1 MLEETYY
8 HMISEWT
15 IQQVRDL
22 SIENILK
29 PYVKLTKQGSSLV
42 GLCPFH
48 SERTPSFSVS
58 PQKNLYH
65 CFGCCRGGDGINF
78 VMEIENLPF
87 IDAVEKIAKD
97 NGITVEYTDNELT
110 EEDKAAYRHKES
122 LIVVNEVAQR
132 YFVDSLRTG
141 MGDEIRHAREYA
153 FDRWSEDFCLTTGI
167 GYALKNGDAF
177 IEYCQKKGISSE
189 TLLEVGLARK
199 GDDGII
205 YAFFRGRVMIPIKN
219 RWGRVIA
226 FTGRYIGISSKA
238 HKYLNSPNSTIYSK
252 GTTIFGIDRASRQ
265 KSSNIIIVEGAPDVL
280 RLQSIG
286 LDNTVATLGTS
297 WSEAQFDKLKR
308 IANSIC
314 FVPDSDVAE
323 GKLFGPGF
331 EAVMRN
337 GAAAMKKG
345 FEVTVRE
352 LPFSEEPMTD
362 KELEELYSDY
372 DIIPDN
378 VPRIKPGKNDPDSF
392 IKTKEDYT
400 ALPEKYFV
408 VWLAEKRFFEA
419 DSLVMQRKV
428 VSEIA
433 GLLLYINDHL
443 VLEQCIEQLSKLH
456 GRTKFWKDAVSQ
468 AREESRR
475 NKETASPL
483 DTRQREVE
491 DLRQSG
497 LFVRDNCYYTIGS
510 EDEDP
515 VMVSNFIM
523 KPMFHIGDDNNGTR
537 IFILKNETGDK
548 RLLEIKE
555 SEMCS
560 LNAFQQK
567 VGTLGNF
574 IWLAKI
580 DKLNRVKRY
589 LYARTDTAER
599 VRKLGWDSSNDFF
612 AFGNGILI
620 DGNFLPVD
628 DMGIVKESNGKAF
641 YIPATSKMYR
651 NNPEIYQFERLM
663 VHENRTGVSMRV
675 FSEKLLSVF
684 GENAR
689 IALCY
694 LFATV
699 FRDVIFRRTRHFP
712 ILNLFGEKGTG
723 KTTLATSLQSFFI
736 HGIDPP
742 NLGVTSVPAMN
753 DRVSQA
759 VNTLVVFDEYKNDL
773 DIRKIAYL
781 KGLWGG
787 GGQTKKN
794 TNTDGMAA
802 QTIVSTGIALCGQD
816 KPTQDMALYT
826 RVLFLAFTK
835 TSFNQTERM
844 RYEDI
849 VTLCNMGLTHLT
861 VELLKHRSLFE
872 KNFSEAYA
880 MSKRE
885 LASKLSDV
893 TVHERIFG
901 NWVIP
906 LATCRALE
914 TVLDLPFSYAD
925 LFETAVKGVLNQN
938 ELAQESSEVGDFW
951 NMLQGFQTTGK
962 CVEGVHFNIRY
973 LRKFRPLSVSEDI
986 EFSEARPVLYLN
998 AAAIS
1003 PLFSGRGNNVT
1014 SARSYWSTIISYLK
1028 SHNSFLGL
1036 KQDRFSILLP
1046 NGEIDYSVETV
1057 NGQQVRKKKVNRPK
1071 ALCFDYIMLKEA
1083 FGIDLETETMA
1094 DLDENKD
1101 SSQ

>member
-1 MLEETYY
+1 
-8 HMISEWT
+8 MISNRTLELVRALNIDT
-15 IQQVRDL
+15 IV
-22 SIENILK
+22 K
-29 PYVKLTKQGSSLV
+29 PYVKLNRHGSSLV

-58 PQKNLYH
+58 PQKNVYH
-65 CFGCCRGGDGINF
+65 CFGCCRGGDGIHF
-78 VMEIENLPF
+78 IMDIENLPF
-87 IDAVEKIAKD
+87 HDAVEKIARD
-97 NGITVEYTDNELT
+97 NGITVEYTDKDIS
-110 EEDKAAYRHKES
+110 EEERIAYQHKES
-122 LIVVNEVAQR
+122 LIAVNELVQK
-132 YFVDSLRTG
+132 YFVDRLRI
-141 MGDEIRHAREYA
+141 DISYESRLAREYA
-153 FDRWSEDFCLTTGI
+153 YSRWSEEFCSISGI
-167 GYALKNGDAF
+167 GYAPENGKTF
-177 IEYCQKKGISSE
+177 IEYCHKSGISSDDLME
-189 TLLEVGLARK
+189 TGLIK
-199 GDDGII
+199 KDETGIT
-205 YAFFRGRVMIPIKN
+205 YAFFRKRIMIPIRN
-219 RWGRVIA
+219 RWGQIIG
-226 FTGRYIGISSKA
+226 FTGRYIGNNIKSP
-238 HKYLNSPNSTIYSK
+238 KYLNSPNSEIYNK
-252 GTTIFGIDRASRQ
+252 GASLFGIDRASRQ
-265 KSSNIIIVEGAPDVL
+265 KSPDVIIVEGAPDVL
-280 RLQSIG
+280 RLQSVGIE
-286 LDNTVATLGTS
+286 NVVASLGTAWTDS
-297 WSEAQFDKLKR
+297 QYDQLKR
-308 IANSIC
+308 LTDAVC
-314 FVPDSDVAE
+314 FIPDSDVAK

-331 EAVMRN
+331 EAVMKN
-337 GAAAMKKG
+337 GAAALRKG
-345 FEVTVRE
+345 LEVTVRE
-352 LPFSEEPMTD
+352 LPFAEVP
-362 KELEELYSDY
+362 
-372 DIIPDN
+372 IPDDELREMYPDMAEPPEDA
-378 VPRIKPGKNDPDSF
+378 PRVKPGKNDADSY
-392 IKTKEDYT
+392 IKNKEDYFN
-400 ALPEKYFV
+400 LPEKYFV

-419 DSLVMQRKV
+419 DSLVKQRV
-428 VSEIA
+428 AVSEIA
-433 GLLLYINDHL
+433 GLLTYINDQL
-443 VLEQCIEQLSKLH
+443 IVEQCIDQLSKIH
-456 GRTKFWKDAVSQ
+456 GRTKFWRDAISQ
-468 AREESRR
+468 ARGENRR
-475 NKETASPL
+475 RKDSTSAL
-483 DTRQREVE
+483 DERQREV
-491 DLRQSG
+491 DALRQVG
-497 LFVRDNCYYTIGS
+497 LFIRDNCYYTIGS
-510 EDEDP
+510 EEEDP
-515 VMVSNFIM
+515 VIISNFVM
-523 KPMFHIGDDNNGTR
+523 EPMFHIGDDNNGTR
-537 IFILKNETGDK
+537 IFILKNEAGDR
-548 RLLEIKE
+548 RLLEIRE

-580 DKLNRVKRY
+580 EKLNRVKRY
-589 LYARTDTAER
+589 LYAKTDTAER
-599 VRKLGWDSSNDFF
+599 VRKLGWDSINDFF
-612 AFGNGILI
+612 AFGNGILT
-620 DGNFLPVD
+620 DGTFFQVD
-628 DMGIVKESNGKAF
+628 DMGIVRGSNGKAF

-663 VHENRTGVSMRV
+663 VHENRNGVSMRI
-675 FSEKLLSVF
+675 FSEKLISVF

-699 FRDVIFRRTRHFP
+699 FRDVVFRRTRHFP

-826 RVLFLAFTK
+826 RVLFLTFTK
-835 TSFNQTERM
+835 TSFNQTERA

-861 VELLKHRSLFE
+861 VELLKYRSLFE
-872 KNFSEAYA
+872 KNFPEAYA

-885 LASKLSDV
+885 LATKLGDV

-906 LATCRALE
+906 LATYRSLE

-925 LFETAVKGVLNQN
+925 LFDTAVKGVLNQN
-938 ELAQESSEVGDFW
+938 ELAQESSEIGDFW

-973 LRKFRPLSVSEDI
+973 LRKFRPLSVCEDI

-1003 PLFSGRGNNVT
+1003 PLFSGRGNNAT
-1014 SARSYWSTIISYLK
+1014 SARSYWSTIMSYLK

-1046 NGEIDYSVETV
+1046 NGDIDYSVETV
-1057 NGQQVRKKKVNRPK
+1057 NGQYVKRKKTNRPK
-1071 ALCFDYIMLKEA
+1071 ALCFDYLMLKDS
-1083 FGIDLETETMA
+1083 FGIDLETEVSS
-1094 DLDENKD
+1094 DLENASD
-1101 SSQ
+1101 IG

>member
-1 MLEETYY
+1 
-8 HMISEWT
+8 MISEKT
-15 IQQVRDL
+15 LQQVRDL
-22 SIENILK
+22 SIESVLK

-65 CFGCCRGGDGINF
+65 CFGCCRGGDGIGF
-78 VMEIENLPF
+78 VMEKENITF
-87 IDAVEKIAKD
+87 NEAVERIAKD
-97 NGITVEYTDNELT
+97 NGILIEGNDKDLTD
-110 EEDKAAYRHKES
+110 EEQAAYRHIEA
-122 LIVVNEVAQR
+122 LLAVNEIAHR

-141 MGDEIRHAREYA
+141 MSDEVRQARKYA
-153 FDRWSEDFCLTTGI
+153 FGRWTEEFCQTAGI
-167 GYALKNGDAF
+167 GYSPKNGKDF
-177 IEYCQKKGISSE
+177 IEYCHTKGVTTE
-189 TLLEVGLARK
+189 NLLEVGLIRK
-199 GDDGII
+199 GEDGRI
-205 YAFFRGRVMIPIKN
+205 YTFFRERIIIPIKN
-219 RWGRVIA
+219 RWGRVIG
-226 FTGRYIGISSKA
+226 FTGRYIGNSSKA
-238 HKYLNSPNSTIYSK
+238 HKYLNSPNSVVYSK
-252 GTTIFGIDRASRQ
+252 GTTIFGLERASRQ
-265 KSSNIIIVEGAPDVL
+265 ISSNIIIVEGAPDVL

-286 LDNTVATLGTS
+286 LENAVATLGTS
-297 WSEAQFDKLKR
+297 WSDSQFDKLR
-308 IANSIC
+308 RFTNSIC

-362 KELEELYSDY
+362 KELEEFYSGY
-372 DIIPDN
+372 DPIPEN
-378 VPRIKPGKNDPDSF
+378 VPRLKPGKNDPDSF

-419 DSLVMQRKV
+419 DSLVMQRNV

-433 GLLLYINDHL
+433 GLLLYVNDHL
-443 VLEQCIEQLSKLH
+443 ILEQCIEQLSKIH
-456 GRTKFWKDAVSQ
+456 GRTKFWRDAISQ
-468 AREESRR
+468 ARGESRR
-475 NKETASPL
+475 NKEKTSPL
-483 DTRQREVE
+483 DARQQEVE
-491 DLRQSG
+491 DLRHAG
-497 LFVRDNCYYTIGS
+497 LFISDSCYYTIGS

-515 VMVSNFIM
+515 VMLSNFIM
-523 KPMFHIGDDNNGTR
+523 EPMFHIGDDNNGTR
-537 IFILKNETGDK
+537 IFLLKNEAGNK

-574 IWLAKI
+574 IWLSKI

-599 VRKLGWDSSNDFF
+599 VRKLGWDGNNDFF
-612 AFGNGILI
+612 AFGNGILSE
-620 DGNFLPVD
+620 GTFLPVD
-628 DMGIVKESNGKAF
+628 DMGIVKGSNGKAF

-651 NNPEIYQFERLM
+651 NNPEIFQFERLM
-663 VHENRTGVSMRV
+663 VHENRSGISMRV
-675 FSEKLLSVF
+675 FADKLISVF

-835 TSFNQTERM
+835 TSFNQNERT
-844 RYEDI
+844 RYEDL
-849 VTLCNMGLTHLT
+849 VTLCNMGMTHLT
-861 VELLKHRSLFE
+861 VELLSHRQLFE
-872 KNFSEAYA
+872 KNFAEAYA

-906 LATCRALE
+906 LATYRTLE
-914 TVLDLPFSYAD
+914 TVLDLPFSYSE
-925 LFETAVKGVLNQN
+925 LFDTAVNGLLNQN

-951 NMLQGFQTTGK
+951 NMLQGYQTTGK
-962 CVEGVHFNIRY
+962 CVEGVHYNIRY
-973 LRKFRPLSVSEDI
+973 LRRFRPLSISEDI
-986 EFSEARPVLYLN
+986 EFKEARPILYLN

-1003 PLFSGRGNNVT
+1003 ALFSGRGNNVT
-1014 SARSYWSTIISYLK
+1014 SARSYWSTVMSYIK
-1028 SHNSFLGL
+1028 SHNSYLGL

-1057 NGQQVRKKKVNRPK
+1057 NGQQIRRKKSNRPK
-1071 ALCFDYIMLKEA
+1071 ALCFDYQMLKDT
-1083 FGIDLETETMA
+1083 FGIDLETDILPGNEDDEP
-1094 DLDENKD
+1094 DL
-1101 SSQ
+1101 

>member
-1 MLEETYY
+1 
-8 HMISEWT
+8 MISERT

-22 SIENILK
+22 SIDSIIK
-29 PYVKLTKQGSSLV
+29 PYVELTRKGSSLM

-58 PQKNLYH
+58 PQKNVYY
-65 CFGCCRGGDGINF
+65 CFGCRRGGDGIGF
-78 VMEIENLPF
+78 IMEKENLSF
-87 IDAVEKIAKD
+87 QEAVKRIAQD
-97 NGITVEYTDNELT
+97 NGIKIEYDKDQTD
-110 EEDKAAYRHKES
+110 EEKEAYRQKES
-122 LIVVNEVAQR
+122 LLAVNELVHR
-132 YFVDSLRTG
+132 YFVDCLRV
-141 MGDEIRHAREYA
+141 DLSEECCNARDYA
-153 FDRWSEDFCLTTGI
+153 YERWSEDFCAVSGI
-167 GYALKNGDAF
+167 GYAPKNGNAF
-177 IEYCQKKGISSE
+177 IDFCEKNAITTDILQE
-189 TLLEVGLARK
+189 LGLVK
-199 GDDGII
+199 TDDSGKE
-205 YAFFRGRVMIPIKN
+205 YAFFRERIIIPIRN
-219 RWGRVIA
+219 RWGRIIA
-226 FTGRYIGISSKA
+226 FTGRYIGKSKKTS
-238 HKYLNSPNSTIYSK
+238 KYLNSQNSKIYNK
-252 GTTIFGIDRASRQ
+252 GTSLFGIDRASRH
-265 KSSNIIIVEGAPDVL
+265 KSPEVIVVEGAPDVL

-286 LDNTVATLGTS
+286 IENVVATLGTA
-297 WSEAQFDKLKR
+297 WSDVQLDQLKNMSK
-308 IANSIC
+308 AVC
-314 FVPDSDVAE
+314 FIPDSDVAE

-331 EAVMRN
+331 EAVMKN
-337 GAAAMKKG
+337 GTAALRKG
-345 FEVTVRE
+345 LEVSVRE
-352 LPFSEEPMTD
+352 LPFSEVPVSED
-362 KELEELYSDY
+362 ELQEFY
-372 DIIPDN
+372 PDSEN
-378 VPRIKPGKNDPDSF
+378 LPQDVPRIKPGKNDPDSYF
-392 IKTKEDYT
+392 RSKDDYIL
-400 ALPEKYFV
+400 LPEKYFV

-419 DSLVMQRKV
+419 DSLVRQRAAV
-428 VSEIA
+428 TEIA
-433 GLLLYINDHL
+433 GLLTYVNDQL
-443 VLEQCIEQLSKLH
+443 VIEQCIEQLSKIH
-456 GRTKFWKDAVSQ
+456 GRTKFWRDAVSQ
-468 AREESRR
+468 ARGENRR
-475 NKETASPL
+475 RKDSTSAL
-483 DTRQREVE
+483 DERQREV
-491 DLRQSG
+491 DALRQAG
-497 LFVRDNCYYTIGS
+497 LFVRDNCYYTIGD

-515 VMVSNFIM
+515 VIISNFVM
-523 KPMFHIGDDNNGTR
+523 EPMFHIGDDNNGTR
-537 IFILKNETGDK
+537 IFILKNEAGDR
-548 RLLEIKE
+548 RLLEIRE

-599 VRKLGWDSSNDFF
+599 VRKLGWDSINDFF
-612 AFGNGILI
+612 AFGNGILT
-620 DGNFLPVD
+620 DGKFLQVD
-628 DMGIVKESNGKAF
+628 DMGIVRGTNGKAF

-663 VHENRTGVSMRV
+663 VHENRNGVSMRV
-675 FSEKLLSVF
+675 FVEKLISVF
-684 GENAR
+684 GENTR

-794 TNTDGMAA
+794 TNSDGMAA

-835 TSFNQTERM
+835 TSFNQAERT
-844 RYEDI
+844 RYEDL

-861 VELLKHRSLFE
+861 VELLKYRSFFE
-872 KNFSEAYA
+872 KNFPEAYS

-885 LASKLSDV
+885 LATKLGEV
-893 TVHERIFG
+893 TVHERIFS

-906 LATCRALE
+906 LATYRSLE
-914 TVLDLPFSYAD
+914 TVLDLPFSYAE

-973 LRKFRPLSVSEDI
+973 LRKFRPLSVNEDI
-986 EFSEARPVLYLN
+986 EFNEARPVLYLN

-1003 PLFSGRGNNVT
+1003 PLFSGRGNNAT
-1014 SARSYWSTIISYLK
+1014 SARSYWSTIMSYLK
-1028 SHNSFLGL
+1028 SHNSYLGL

-1057 NGQQVRKKKVNRPK
+1057 NGQQVKRKKTNRPK
-1071 ALCFDYIMLKEA
+1071 ALCFDYLILKDA
-1083 FGIDLETETMA
+1083 FGIDLETEVSI
-1094 DLDENKD
+1094 DEKD
-1101 SSQ
+1101 T

>member
-1 MLEETYY
+1 
-8 HMISEWT
+8 MISEKT
-15 IQQVRDL
+15 IRQVRDL
-22 SIENILK
+22 SIERVLK

-65 CFGCCRGGDGINF
+65 CFGCCRGGDGIGF
-78 VMEIENLPF
+78 VMEKENIPF
-87 IDAVEKIAKD
+87 IEAVEKIAKD
-97 NGITVEYTDNELT
+97 NGVEVERTDKELSDEELT
-110 EEDKAAYRHKES
+110 TYRHKET
-122 LIVVNEVAQR
+122 LLAVNEVAYR
-132 YFVDSLRTG
+132 YFVDFFRTD
-141 MGDEIRHAREYA
+141 MSDEARTARDYA
-153 FDRWSEDFCLTTGI
+153 FVRWSEDFCQTYGI
-167 GYALKNGDAF
+167 GYAPKNGKAF
-177 IEYCQKKGISSE
+177 IEYCKAKGLTTEDLME
-189 TLLEVGLARK
+189 TGLVRK
-199 GDDGII
+199 SDDDKI
-205 YAFFRGRVMIPIKN
+205 YTFFRERVIIPIRN
-219 RWGRVIA
+219 RWGRVIG
-226 FTGRYIGISSKA
+226 FTGRYIGSNLKA
-238 HKYLNSPNSTIYSK
+238 HKYLNSPNSIIYSK
-252 GTTIFGIDRASRQ
+252 GSTIFGIDRASRQ

-286 LDNTVATLGTS
+286 LENAVATLGTS
-297 WSEAQFDKLKR
+297 WNDAQFDKLKR
-308 IANSIC
+308 FTNSIC
-314 FVPDSDVAE
+314 FIPDSDMAE

-352 LPFSEEPMTD
+352 LPFSEEPMTE
-362 KELEELYSDY
+362 KELEELYPDY
-372 DIIPDN
+372 DTIPEN
-378 VPRIKPGKNDPDSF
+378 IPRIKPGKNDPDSF

-419 DSLVMQRKV
+419 DSLVMQRNV

-433 GLLLYINDHL
+433 DLLLYVNDHL
-443 VLEQCIEQLSKLH
+443 ILEQCIEQLSKLH
-456 GRTKFWKDAVSQ
+456 GRTKFWRDAISQ
-468 AREESRR
+468 ARGESRR
-475 NKETASPL
+475 NKETTSPL
-483 DTRQREVE
+483 DARQREVE

-523 KPMFHIGDDNNGTR
+523 TPMFHIGDDNNGTR
-537 IFILKNETGDK
+537 IFILKNEAGDK

-612 AFGNGILI
+612 AFGNGILV
-620 DGNFLPVD
+620 DGVFLPVD
-628 DMGIVKESNGKAF
+628 DMGIVKGSNGKAF

-723 KTTLATSLQSFFI
+723 KTTLAASLQSFFI

-794 TNTDGMAA
+794 TNTDGMAS

-835 TSFNQTERM
+835 TSFNQSERQ
-844 RYEDI
+844 RYEDL

-861 VELLKHRSLFE
+861 VELLSHRSLFE
-872 KNFSEAYA
+872 KNFTEAYA

-885 LASKLSDV
+885 LASILNDV

-906 LATCRALE
+906 LATYRSLE

-925 LFETAVKGVLNQN
+925 LFDTAVKGVLNQN

-951 NMLQGFQTTGK
+951 NMLQGYQTTGK
-962 CVEGVHFNIRY
+962 CVEGVHYNIRY
-973 LRKFRPLSVSEDI
+973 LRRFRPLSSNEDI
-986 EFSEARPVLYLN
+986 EFIESRPVLYLN

-1014 SARSYWSTIISYLK
+1014 SSRSYWSTIISYLK

-1057 NGQQVRKKKVNRPK
+1057 NGQQVKKKKVNRPK
-1071 ALCFDYIMLKEA
+1071 ALCFDYLILKDA
-1083 FGIDLETETMA
+1083 FGIDLETEVMP
-1094 DLDENKD
+1094 DHDGD
-1101 SSQ
+1101 MD

>member
-1 MLEETYY
+1 
-8 HMISEWT
+8 MISERT

-22 SIENILK
+22 SIDIIIK
-29 PYVKLTKQGSSLV
+29 PYVKLTRKGSSLM

-48 SERTPSFSVS
+48 SEHTPSFSVS
-58 PQKNLYH
+58 PQKNVYH
-65 CFGCCRGGDGINF
+65 CFGCRRGGDGISF
-78 VMEIENLPF
+78 IMEKENLSF
-87 IDAVEKIAKD
+87 QEAVMKIAKD
-97 NGITVEYTDNELT
+97 NGIQIEYDKEHTD
-110 EEDKAAYRHKES
+110 EEKEAYRHREA
-122 LIVVNEVAQR
+122 LLAVNELVHR
-132 YFVDSLRTG
+132 YFVECLRVDISEG
-141 MGDEIRHAREYA
+141 CCNARDYA
-153 FDRWSEDFCLTTGI
+153 YERWSEDFCAVSGI
-167 GYALKNGDAF
+167 GYAPKNGNAF
-177 IEYCQKKGISSE
+177 IEYCQKNSIATE
-189 TLLEVGLARK
+189 VLQEVGLVK
-199 GDDGII
+199 KDYSGKE
-205 YAFFRGRVMIPIKN
+205 YAFFRERIIIPIRN
-219 RWGRVIA
+219 RWGRIIA
-226 FTGRYIGISSKA
+226 FTGRYIGKSEKPS
-238 HKYLNSPNSTIYSK
+238 KYLNSQNSDIYNK
-252 GTTIFGIDRASRQ
+252 GTSLFGIDRASRQ
-265 KSSNIIIVEGAPDVL
+265 KTQDIIIVEGAPDVM

-286 LDNTVATLGTS
+286 IDNVVATLGTS
-297 WSEAQFDKLKR
+297 WSDIQLDQLKNLTK
-308 IANSIC
+308 AVC
-314 FVPDSDVAE
+314 FIPDSDVAE
-323 GKLFGPGF
+323 GRLFGPGF
-331 EAVMRN
+331 EAVMKN
-337 GAAAMKKG
+337 GAAALRKG
-345 FEVTVRE
+345 LEVSVRE
-352 LPFSEEPMTD
+352 LPFAEVPITDDELREMYPDMAEPPED
-362 KELEELYSDY
+362 A
-372 DIIPDN
+372 
-378 VPRIKPGKNDPDSF
+378 PRVKPGKNDADSY
-392 IKTKEDYT
+392 IKNKEDYFN
-400 ALPEKYFV
+400 LPEKYFV

-419 DSLVMQRKV
+419 DSLVKQRAA

-433 GLLLYINDHL
+433 DLLTYVNDQL
-443 VLEQCIEQLSKLH
+443 IVEQCIEQLSKIH
-456 GRTKFWKDAVSQ
+456 GRTKFWRDAISQ
-468 AREESRR
+468 ARGENRR
-475 NKETASPL
+475 RKDSTSAL
-483 DTRQREVE
+483 DERQREV
-491 DLRQSG
+491 DALRQAG
-497 LFVRDNCYYTIGS
+497 LFIRDNCYYTIGS
-510 EDEDP
+510 EEEDP
-515 VMVSNFIM
+515 VIISNFVM
-523 KPMFHIGDDNNGTR
+523 EPMFHIGDDNNGTR
-537 IFILKNETGDK
+537 IFILMNEAGDR
-548 RLLEIKE
+548 RLLEIRE

-560 LNAFQQK
+560 LNAFQQQ

-580 DKLNRVKRY
+580 EKLNRVKRY
-589 LYARTDTAER
+589 LYAKTDTAER
-599 VRKLGWDSSNDFF
+599 VRKLGWDSINDFF
-612 AFGNGILI
+612 AFGNGILTE
-620 DGNFLPVD
+620 GTFFQVD
-628 DMGIVKESNGKAF
+628 DMGIVRGSNGKAF

-663 VHENRTGVSMRV
+663 VHENRNGVSMRI
-675 FSEKLLSVF
+675 FSEKLISVF

-826 RVLFLAFTK
+826 RVIFLTFTK
-835 TSFNQTERM
+835 TSFNQTERA

-861 VELLKHRSLFE
+861 VELLKYRSLFE
-872 KNFSEAYA
+872 KNFPEAYA

-885 LASKLSDV
+885 LATKLGDV

-906 LATCRALE
+906 LATYRSLE

-925 LFETAVKGVLNQN
+925 LFDTAVKGVLNQN
-938 ELAQESSEVGDFW
+938 ELAQESSEIGDFW

-1003 PLFSGRGNNVT
+1003 PLFSGRGNNAT
-1014 SARSYWSTIISYLK
+1014 SARSYWSTIMSYLK

-1046 NGEIDYSVETV
+1046 NGDIDYSVETV
-1057 NGQQVRKKKVNRPK
+1057 NGQQIRRKKTNRPK
-1071 ALCFDYIMLKEA
+1071 ALCFDYLILKDA
-1083 FGIDLETETMA
+1083 FGIDLETEVA
-1094 DLDENKD
+1094 SDENC
-1101 SSQ
+1101 SLE